1 MTEEEIKKYVNQC
14 PHSDKS
20 IDATH
25 TCDLEFH
32 YRKIR
37 PTIEC
42 LCAKKFGLKSK
53 EKMEQ
58 INLST
63 PKMSNE
69 EIIDTL
75 KGLVFGSFDRT
86 TSKEREAV
94 DMVIKELEQNNTI
107 HIKDVFRLIAG
118 HSDYHGDDILSAFQ
132 CLAEGKDVEA
142 IRTLN

>member
-1 MTEEEIKKYVNQC
+1 MTEEEIKKYVNNQ
-14 PHSDKS
+14 
-20 IDATH
+20 
-25 TCDLEFH
+25 
-32 YRKIR
+32 RR
-37 PTIEC
+37 
-42 LCAKKFGLKSK
+42 
-53 EKMEQ
+53 KMEQ

-118 HSDYHGDDILSAFQ
+118 HSDYHGDDIYLLFNVW
-132 CLAEGKDVEA
+132 LKVKM
-142 IRTLN
+142 

>member
-1 MTEEEIKKYVNQC
+1 
-14 PHSDKS
+14 
-20 IDATH
+20 
-25 TCDLEFH
+25 
-32 YRKIR
+32 
-37 PTIEC
+37 
-42 LCAKKFGLKSK
+42 
-53 EKMEQ
+53 MEQ
-58 INLST
+58 MNLST

-118 HSDYHGDDILSAFQ
+118 HSDYHGNDILSAFQ
-132 CLAEGKDVEA
+132 CLVEGKDVEA